1 MENYFEKLWFVFI
14 YEIIIYE
21 KKNISYFI
29 FYGKKFRLFMNY
41 ENVIFNFILI
51 V

>member
-21 KKNISYFI
+21 KKKYKL
-29 FYGKKFRLFMNY
+29 FY
-41 ENVIFNFILI
+41 ILWEKI
-51 V
+51 